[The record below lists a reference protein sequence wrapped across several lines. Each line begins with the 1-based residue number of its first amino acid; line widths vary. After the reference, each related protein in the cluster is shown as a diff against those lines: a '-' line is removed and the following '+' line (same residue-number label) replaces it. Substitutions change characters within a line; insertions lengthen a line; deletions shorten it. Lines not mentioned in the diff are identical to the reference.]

1 MARWCRPFAGSDRAS
16 LACRGVRAL
25 RCVPVV
31 QPRSRKRRLAK
42 IVLVMGSVAFAGLIG
57 ECVLRVV
64 GHYRLFSLRLSP
76 VAVATAE
83 PGAVLDLVPDV
94 TRPFMAHWQQTRPD
108 LDIAWL
114 RTAPAPLPRPAALG
128 RPTVPQRDWLLHY
141 YVANAVLLQAMWVKG
156 KGLPMFPGL
165 DLPEQFDV
173 FDPPGGK
180 PTPRYRYPSSRTLPT
195 GLITNAFGFRGR
207 ELTVDKPARTV
218 RIGFVGASTTV
229 EAHGLPQSAP
239 ELIEHW
245 LGLWA
250 ASKHLDVKFET
261 LNAAREAI
269 QSPDIRAIVEDE
281 LLPLA
286 IDYLVYYEGAN
297 QLQPATMQKHVQV
310 DGEYHLAEPPAGVVG
325 TFDDTETVD
334 STWLDGL
341 AAYLATARYLRSALH
356 KGEVLQE
363 PAKPTQRITLPPELL
378 QGEFPLDRTT
388 GVLELA
394 AIRQDLEAMR
404 GAVERSGARF
414 VLSTFWWLA
423 KDGMQLDA
431 VWGKNVHVHL
441 NRAYWPFKY
450 STVREL
456 AAVQN
461 RFFAAWAKSHSVD
474 LLDVAGEVPAE
485 PALAIDAIHQNE
497 LGVRFKAWVMFA
509 QLTRILERDLASGA
523 VPVADQHPDAVHPNI
538 GPVRVLTRARL
549 DGR

>member
-1 MARWCRPFAGSDRAS
+1 M
-16 LACRGVRAL
+16 
-25 RCVPVV
+25 V

-42 IVLVMGSVAFAGLIG
+42 IVLVLGSFAFAGLIG

-64 GHYRLFSLRLSP
+64 GHYRLLSLRLSP
-76 VAVATAE
+76 VAVVTTE
-83 PGAVLDLVPDV
+83 PGAVLDLAPEVV
-94 TRPFMAHWQQTRPD
+94 KPFMTHWQQVRPD

-114 RTAPAPLPRPAALG
+114 RTAPAPLPHPAPLG
-128 RPTVPQRDWLLHY
+128 RATVPQRDWLLHY
-141 YVANAVLLQAMWVKG
+141 YVANAALLQAMWVKG
-156 KGLPMFPGL
+156 KGLPMLPGL
-165 DLPEQFDV
+165 DLPDQFDV

-281 LLPLA
+281 LLPLEV
-286 IDYLVYYEGAN
+286 DYLVYYEGAN
-297 QLQPATMQKHVQV
+297 QLQPPTMQKHVQV
-310 DGEYHLAEPPAGVVG
+310 EGEYRLAEPPPGLVG
-325 TFDDTETVD
+325 TFDDTENAD
-334 STWLDGL
+334 SSWLDGL
-341 AAYLATARYLRSALH
+341 AAWSAAARYLRSALH
-356 KGEVLQE
+356 RGSALQE
-363 PAKPTQRITLPPELL
+363 PQKPAQHITLPPELL
-378 QGEFPLDRTT
+378 HGEFPLDRTA
-388 GVLELA
+388 GVLELS
-394 AIRQDLEAMR
+394 AIAQDLEAMR
-404 GAVERSGARF
+404 GAVERTGSRF

-423 KDGMQLDA
+423 KDGMTLDA

-450 STVREL
+450 STVRDI

-461 RFFAAWAKSHSVD
+461 RFFVAWAKAHGVD
-474 LLDVAGEVPAE
+474 LLDVAGELPQD

-497 LGVRFKAWVMFA
+497 LGVRMKAWVMFA
-509 QLTRILERDLASGA
+509 DLTRILERDLASGRL
-523 VPVADQHPDAVHPNI
+523 PVADRHADAVHPNI
-538 GPVRVLTRARL
+538 GAVRVITRAQL
-549 DGR
+549 DGH